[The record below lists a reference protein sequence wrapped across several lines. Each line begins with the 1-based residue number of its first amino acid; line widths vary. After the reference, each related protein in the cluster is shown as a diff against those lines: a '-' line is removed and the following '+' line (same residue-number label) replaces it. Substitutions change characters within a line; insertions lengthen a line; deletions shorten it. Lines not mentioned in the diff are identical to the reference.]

1 MTIDSMI
8 LIICLLYYNNMNILV
23 YSSPMEQYEIY
34 PLLSFNLT
42 LNNVIF
48 YLLIAGLISTLLTY
62 VGTAR
67 GELVSNW
74 WGILSES
81 LYRTIL
87 SMVENY
93 IGIKFTVYLPLIY
106 TVFHLILFSNLIGMV
121 PYSSTPTVEIIMT
134 LSIALTLLVAV
145 LLIGFLSHKLLL
157 LAAFIPAGTPL
168 GLVPLMIVLEI
179 LAYVTRTL
187 SLGLR

>member
-1 MTIDSMI
+1 M
-8 LIICLLYYNNMNILV
+8 NNLF

-34 PLLSFNLT
+34 PLFSLNLT

-48 YLLIAGLISTLLTY
+48 YFLIAGFISTLLTY
-62 VGTAR
+62 VGTVR
-67 GELVSNW
+67 GEVVPTW

-121 PYSSTPTVEIIMT
+121 PYSSTPTVEIVMT

-145 LLIGFLSHKLLL
+145 LLIGFLSHRLLL

>member
-1 MTIDSMI
+1 
-8 LIICLLYYNNMNILV
+8 MNTNFLV

-34 PLLSFNLT
+34 PLFSLNFT

-48 YLLIAGLISTLLTY
+48 YLLIAGLLSTLVCSY
-62 VGTAR
+62 
-67 GELVSNW
+67 ELVSNW

-93 IGIKFTVYLPLIY
+93 IGMKFTVYLPLIY

-145 LLIGFLSHKLLL
+145 LLIGFLSHQLLL

>member
-1 MTIDSMI
+1 M
-8 LIICLLYYNNMNILV
+8 Y
-23 YSSPMEQYEIY
+23 SPMEQYEIY

-48 YLLIAGLISTLLTY
+48 YLLVAAFISIIITY
-62 VGTAR
+62 VGTIR

-93 IGIKFTVYLPLIY
+93 IGIKYTVYLPLIY

-134 LSIALTLLVAV
+134 ISIALTLLVAV
-145 LLIGFLSHKLLL
+145 LLIGFQSHKVLL
-157 LAAFIPAGTPL
+157 LAAFLPAGTPL
-168 GLVPLMIVLEI
+168 GLVPLMIVLEV

>member
-1 MTIDSMI
+1 MTID
-8 LIICLLYYNNMNILV
+8 ILV

-34 PLLSFNLT
+34 PLLSLNLT

-67 GELVSNW
+67 GEIVSNW

>member
-1 MTIDSMI
+1 
-8 LIICLLYYNNMNILV
+8 
-23 YSSPMEQYEIY
+23 MEQYEIY
-34 PLLSFNLT
+34 PLFSLSLT

-48 YLLIAGLISTLLTY
+48 YFLIAGFISILLTY
-62 VGTAR
+62 VGTVR
-67 GELVSNW
+67 GEVVSNW

-106 TVFHLILFSNLIGMV
+106 TIFHLILFSNLIGMV

-134 LSIALTLLVAV
+134 LSIALTLLVGV